1 MLALLRKEISNFL
14 SSLTGYLTITV
25 FLLING
31 LFLFVFPTQ
40 FNILDFGYANIDGLF
55 MIGPFVFLFLIPA
68 ITMRMFAEEKN
79 QGTIEFLFTSPL
91 TDLQIILAKYFA
103 AFSLVVV
110 SLIPTLVYFGTV
122 YLLGMP
128 SGNIDQG
135 GMWGSYIGL
144 LFLGSA
150 FTAIGMFTSS
160 ITNNQIISFISAV
173 ALTAFLYLGFELIH
187 ELNLL
192 GPVDLFIK
200 NLGMNT
206 HYASLSRGVIDS
218 RDVLYF
224 LSIDALFILLTKTAL
239 ESRKW

>member
-1 MLALLRKEISNFL
+1 
-14 SSLTGYLTITV
+14 
-25 FLLING
+25 
-31 LFLFVFPTQ
+31 
-40 FNILDFGYANIDGLF
+40 
-55 MIGPFVFLFLIPA
+55 
-68 ITMRMFAEEKN
+68 
-79 QGTIEFLFTSPL
+79 
-91 TDLQIILAKYFA
+91 
-103 AFSLVVV
+103 
-110 SLIPTLVYFGTV
+110 
-122 YLLGMP
+122 
-128 SGNIDQG
+128 
-135 GMWGSYIGL
+135 
-144 LFLGSA
+144 
-150 FTAIGMFTSS
+150 MFTSS